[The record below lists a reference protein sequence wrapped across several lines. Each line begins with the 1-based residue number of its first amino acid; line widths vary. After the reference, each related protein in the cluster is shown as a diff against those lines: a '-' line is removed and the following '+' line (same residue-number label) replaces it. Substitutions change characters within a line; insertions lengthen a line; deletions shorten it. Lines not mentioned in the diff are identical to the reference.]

1 MHTLEYTLMKALR
14 ALEAA
19 DYRGTGGVS
28 ENDRSL
34 SFQPAFIDRE
44 TCTVYLSR
52 FPDGRLAPC
61 HLLDGLPAE
70 LVLACNEQG
79 HVTRVKASVVSG
91 FVHEEHFYTRDET
104 AAMLVC
110 APQIDPS
117 RSAETSLRQ
126 AA

>member
-19 DYRGTGGVS
+19 DYRGTDGVS
-28 ENDRSL
+28 DNNRSL
-34 SFQPAFIDRE
+34 SFQPAFIDRDAG
-44 TCTVYLSR
+44 TVHLSR

-70 LVLACNEQG
+70 LVLARNEQG
-79 HVTRVKASVVSG
+79 RVMRVKAAVVCG
-91 FVHEEHFYTRDET
+91 FVQDGHFHTRDET
-104 AAMLVC
+104 AAMLAS
-110 APQIDPS
+110 APQVEPAQS
-117 RSAETSLRQ
+117 PETSLRQ

>member
-19 DYRGTGGVS
+19 DYRGTGGES

-34 SFQPAFIDRE
+34 SFQPAFIDSE
-44 TCTVYLSR
+44 TCTVYVSR

-70 LVLACNEQG
+70 LVLARDEQG
-79 HVTRVKASVVSG
+79 HVTRTKASVVPG
-91 FVHEEHFYTRDET
+91 FVHDGHFHTRDEA
-104 AAMLVC
+104 AAML
-110 APQIDPS
+110 ASARQIEPS
-117 RSAETSLRQ
+117 QSLETSLRQ